1 MHAHSAGAPRSQQS
15 RAVVKYVS
23 NVVQRS
29 AVSQSVVRE
38 REREREREVYIAGVP
53 QVSHR
58 EIEEKDVLESSKA
71 VR

>member
-1 MHAHSAGAPRSQQS
+1 MRIQHAGAPRSQQS

-23 NVVQRS
+23 TVVQRS

-38 REREREREVYIAGVP
+38 RERSVHSWSAASQSQRDRGER
-53 QVSHR
+53 
-58 EIEEKDVLESSKA
+58 DVLESSKA